1 MTHTAPDK
9 SPWSKLIWIAAAA
22 VLADQITKAVVDHTI
37 AAYQTIVVIPGFF
50 NLIHI
55 QNPGGAFGFLAR
67 QHPYLRVFF
76 FLILSVLAS
85 GLVVYF
91 YRQTPRNR
99 PWLAVAFALIFGG
112 AVGNLIDRFRLGK
125 VIDFL
130 DLYVG
135 GWHWPAFNVADSC
148 ISIGMVI
155 VLFHLLFRKWPQ

>member
-1 MTHTAPDK
+1 MTHTVSDN
-9 SPWSKLIWIAAAA
+9 SPWSKLIWIAAIA
-22 VLADQITKAVVDHTI
+22 VLADQVTKAVVNHTI
-37 AAYQTIVVIPGFF
+37 ALYQTIVVIPGFF
-50 NLIHI
+50 NLVHI
-55 QNPGGAFGFLAR
+55 RNPGGAFGFLSS
-67 QHPYLRVFF
+67 QHPYLRIFF
-76 FLILSVLAS
+76 FLILSVVAS

-91 YRQTPRNR
+91 YRQTPRNQ
-99 PWLAVAFALIFGG
+99 PWLSTAFALIFGG